1 MTYQTGTEKR
11 TGKSP
16 TRHWRPF
23 MEVIGRGKPSYMIRF
38 HLTPW
43 GWWRWR
49 RLYLHILG
57 RPDADRE
64 HHDHPWSFWTIILFG
79 GYTEI
84 SHQMNDAGQPMIQPG
99 LYPDEDRPILVED
112 KLGWLSVR
120 FRPATHAHL
129 ITKLHTRRVV
139 TLVLRSNEKERE
151 WGFWQREDVTHGG
164 RVRQFRWIPWRQYH
178 APEGFEG

>member
-64 HHDHPWSFWTIILFG
+64 YHDHPWSFWTIILFG
-79 GYTEI
+79 GYTET
-84 SHQMNDAGQPMIQPG
+84 SHVLHETGRLSPTG
-99 LYPDEDRPILVED
+99 RFKKDR
-112 KLGWLSVR
+112 LGFLSIR
-120 FRPATHAHL
+120 YRPATHAHL

-139 TLVLRSNEKERE
+139 TLVLRDNEKARE
-151 WGFWQREDVTHGG
+151 WGFWKHDDRLPMDTGWS
-164 RVRQFRWIPWRQYH
+164 WIPWRQYH

>member
-38 HLTPW
+38 HLTPF
-43 GWWRWR
+43 GWWKWR

-64 HHDHPWSFWTIILFG
+64 FHDHPWSFWTIILFG
-79 GYTEI
+79 GYTET
-84 SHQMNDAGQPMIQPG
+84 SHVMEKR
-99 LYPDEDRPILVED
+99 EDGHDGVRPSGEYVVDRI
-112 KLGWLSVR
+112 GWMGVR
-120 FRPATHAHL
+120 YRPATHAHL

-139 TLVLRSNEKERE
+139 TLVLRDNAKARD
-151 WGFWQREDVTHGG
+151 WGFWKFDDYNETDPAR
-164 RVRQFRWIPWRQYH
+164 FWRWIPWRQYH